1 MQRQSEPVH
10 YQPDPPERFPGLGLR
25 AAHGHEVIGISD
37 QYSKLATP
45 RRPDPIQLVQ
55 VDVSEQRRDY
65 GLNAKDNFQFDRA
78 VSYRQE
84 GQAT

>member
-1 MQRQSEPVH
+1 MVGDE
-10 YQPDPPERFPGLGLR
+10 D
-25 AAHGHEVIGISD
+25 GHSARGG
-37 QYSKLATP
+37 
-45 RRPDPIQLVQ
+45 
-55 VDVSEQRRDY
+55 DY